1 MKSWIRPFYQLRDGF
16 NPRGDIDINDLSEII
31 NDNTHKFGG
40 KRARE
45 ALSKCNELLGKGE

>member
-1 MKSWIRPFYQLRDGF
+1 MINK
-16 NPRGDIDINDLSEII
+16 PREFSALSEII